1 MGMQGLGVALADSD
15 SERAIKIHQSD
26 SMIASIIG
34 FEALSHVFQ
43 LA

>member
-1 MGMQGLGVALADSD
+1 MRGLAVVLADSD
-15 SERAIKIHQSD
+15 SERAIKIHQSG